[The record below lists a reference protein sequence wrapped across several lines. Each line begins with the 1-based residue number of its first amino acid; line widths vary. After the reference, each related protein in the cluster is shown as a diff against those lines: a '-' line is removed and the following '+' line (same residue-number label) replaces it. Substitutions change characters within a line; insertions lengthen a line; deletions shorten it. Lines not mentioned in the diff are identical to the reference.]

1 MLTRVLMAAA
11 LIAPAGLAGCG
22 ERPAEPAREAAA
34 PAATEPAPPRP
45 VPAPDAPPE
54 VIEASY
60 DCTPAMAL
68 SVKYDNTVDPPKAV
82 VTLDGKTYDM
92 AIAPSG
98 SGARYL
104 TTNGR
109 SPGMTLVWWNK
120 GNDGMLQ
127 EGKGATSDDEKTIAT
142 CTGKTN

>member
-1 MLTRVLMAAA
+1 MLRRAVPAAA
-11 LIAPAGLAGCG
+11 LIAPLFFGACG
-22 ERPAEPAREAAA
+22 ERAAEPETEAAA
-34 PAATEPAPPRP
+34 PAAADPDPL
-45 VPAPDAPPE
+45 APDAPLPAPAM
-54 VIEASY
+54 IEASY

-82 VTLDGKTYDM
+82 VTLDGRIYDM
-92 AIAPSG
+92 TLAPSG
-98 SGARYL
+98 SGARYI
-104 TTNGR
+104 TASGR

-142 CTGKTN
+142 CTGKPS